1 MYMKCIFVKNQEFV
15 PLMFSIQDRTFIL
28 KFSERFYKS
37 ETVAILKM
45 KINWLQVVVE
55 IFI

>member
-15 PLMFSIQDRTFIL
+15 PLMFSIQERTFIL

-37 ETVAILKM
+37 VTVAILKI
-45 KINWLQVVVE
+45 KINW
-55 IFI
+55 

>member
-37 ETVAILKM
+37 ETVAILKI